1 MSKIIAMGCDHGG
14 PEFKNE
20 LKEYLESLGNTVI
33 DCGIQPGEA
42 VDYPEKAFEVA
53 SKVVSGEAELGIL
66 ICGTGIGMSMAAN
79 KVKGI
84 RAAACSEVYSAK
96 LTRIHNNANMLCLG
110 ARVIGIET
118 AKLMAEEFV
127 NAEFELGGRHQ
138 RRVDLI
144 TKIEQT
150 NSI

>member
-1 MSKIIAMGCDHGG
+1 MLFDGKEDGCDYTDAA
-14 PEFKNE
+14 F
-20 LKEYLESLGNTVI
+20 
-33 DCGIQPGEA
+33 A
-42 VDYPEKAFEVA
+42 VSKSVA
-53 SKVVSGEAELGIL
+53 SGESELGIL

-79 KVKGI
+79 KVDGI

-96 LTRIHNNANMLCLG
+96 LTRIHNNANVLCLG

-127 NAEFELGGRHQ
+127 NAEFEQGGRHQ

-144 TKIEQT
+144 TKIEQE
-150 NSI
+150 NSL

>member
-1 MSKIIAMGCDHGG
+1 MSKVIAMGCDHGG

-20 LKEYLESLGNTVI
+20 LKAYLESLGNTVI

-53 SKVVSGEAELGIL
+53 SKVVSGEAQLGIL

-127 NAEFELGGRHQ
+127 NAEFEQGGRHQ

-144 TKIEQT
+144 TKIEQE
-150 NSI
+150 NSL

>member
-1 MSKIIAMGCDHGG
+1 MSKIIVMGCDHGG

-53 SKVVSGEAELGIL
+53 SKVVSGEAQLGIL

-144 TKIEQT
+144 TKIEQE
-150 NSI
+150 NSL